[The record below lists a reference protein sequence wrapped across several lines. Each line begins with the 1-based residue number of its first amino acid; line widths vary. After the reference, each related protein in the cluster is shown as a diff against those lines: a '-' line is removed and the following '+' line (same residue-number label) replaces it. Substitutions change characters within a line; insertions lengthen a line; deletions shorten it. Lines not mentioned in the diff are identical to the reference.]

1 MRKYRPAYNG
11 EKRKLR
17 DNIDFLA
24 KSIADRGQTGGL
36 ARRQVDGDVFTEKER
51 LGYVYHNTM
60 KLVIGKGVEE
70 KE

>member
-1 MRKYRPAYNG
+1 MRKYRPACNG

-17 DNIDFLA
+17 DNVDFLA
-24 KSIADRGQTGGL
+24 KSIVDRGETGGL

-51 LGYVYHNTM
+51 LGYVYHNM
-60 KLVIGKGVEE
+60 VKLVKGKGLEE